1 MRSLL
6 RSSNPGYRIDFSIPI
21 PDGSTEIDLLIEDQ
35 ATSTVVLAELKWLRN
50 PYKPL
55 ERIEREKDMEKGLTQ
70 LEMIRAYGRG
80 HPGFLRERGK
90 LSHDL
95 SDYRVVHHL
104 LLVRD
109 YWHWVE
115 PSDSFAVVDF
125 DEFLREL
132 RQNTALN
139 RLIDGLLRYDWLPE
153 EEQDFHV
160 DYTVSSVNG
169 ASIESALFREGRRR
183 PPIATTKP

>member
-1 MRSLL
+1 
-6 RSSNPGYRIDFSIPI
+6 
-21 PDGSTEIDLLIEDQ
+21 
-35 ATSTVVLAELKWLRN
+35 VLAELKWLRN
-50 PYKPL
+50 PYKPF
-55 ERIEREKDMEKGLTQ
+55 ERIEREKDLEKGVTQ
-70 LEMIRAYGRG
+70 LEMIRAYGHG

-95 SDYRVVHHL
+95 SDYRAVHHL

-115 PSDSFAVVDF
+115 PSDSLAVVDF
-125 DEFLREL
+125 DEFLRRF
-132 RQNTALN
+132 RQSTALN
-139 RLIDGLLRYDWLPE
+139 RLIDGLLRYDWLPV
-153 EEQDFHV
+153 EEQDFHLG
-160 DYTVSSVNG
+160 YTVSSVNG